1 MSVRISFEAQATA
14 RLKSLNSNAQVSIT
28 LDWVEELVRERLADH
43 MGWVDLLRR
52 SDRIVLALHPAE
64 ERAVLWLKDDVV
76 GGQARTSGAGPGYH
90 AAMVELLDFLAQ
102 RMRLKWKVE
111 DPTGYWDTRDRGV
124 LERCMAVHLKE
135 VVGKAL
141 PRGPEGEALWSVN
154 FPSQRLVV
162 EAPYAIVTPTGPWDP
177 DQARAILEASRPED
191 LAPFFPWWGDRDA
204 SYWHTVAQALRWM
217 EVIWT
222 PYEPPR
228 QREVREACRDAF
240 RRARE
245 LDPSLPIPE
254 QEMRRIDELLLVS
267 SQAPV
272 PVSEL
277 VHGTAGRAMAA
288 PPMATSPEPGFE
300 GGYRLFAHRWT
311 VAGRWSVDLPGDF
324 TQPLAGENGT
334 WTISG
339 PVTSVF
345 LTPYGS
351 TDPSVDTSRR
361 AAKHMVEQLAAAATR
376 RGEFIDVVDGEPGEG
391 AQAVLW
397 RAPSGELLLQGA
409 KPGKGTFALITF
421 VTDEPETPET
431 WTRVWASLVAN

>member
-1 MSVRISFEAQATA
+1 MSVRLSFEAQATA
-14 RLKSLNSNAQVSIT
+14 RLKSLGSNAQVSVT
-28 LDWVEELVRERLADH
+28 LDWVEELVREHLESH
-43 MGWVDLLRR
+43 GGWVDLLRR

-64 ERAVLWLKDDVV
+64 ERAMLWLKEDVV

-90 AAMVELLDFLAQ
+90 VAICELLDFLAQ
-102 RMRLKWKVE
+102 RLRVKWKVE
-111 DPTGYWDTRDRGV
+111 DPTGYWETRDRGA
-124 LERCMAVHLKE
+124 LERCMVEHLKE

-141 PRGPEGEALWSVN
+141 PQGSVGEALWSVN

-162 EAPYAIVTPTGPWDP
+162 EAPYAIVTPTGPWDA
-177 DQARAILEASRPED
+177 DQAGAILDASRADD
-191 LAPFFPWWGDRDA
+191 LARFFPWWGDRDA
-204 SYWHTVAQALRWM
+204 AYWHTVAQSLRWM

-222 PYEPPR
+222 RYEPPR

-245 LDPSLPIPE
+245 LDPSLPVPE
-254 QEMRRIDELLLVS
+254 QEMRRIDDLLKVS

-272 PVSEL
+272 PISEL
-277 VHGTAGRAMAA
+277 VHGTAGRSV
-288 PPMATSPEPGFE
+288 PPVSTSTEDGFE
-300 GGYRLFAHRWT
+300 GGYRLFPHRWT
-311 VAGRWSVDLPGDF
+311 MAGRWSVDLPGDF
-324 TQPLAGENGT
+324 TQPLPGENGT
-334 WTISG
+334 WTMAG
-339 PVTSVF
+339 PDTSLF

-376 RGEFIDVVDGEPGEG
+376 RGEFIDVVEGLPGEG

-397 RAPSGELLLQGA
+397 RASSGELLLQGA

-431 WTRVWASLVAN
+431 WSGVWCSLTAS